1 MIKSLKWKKKI
12 ETHNAHRVDKVTE
25 AKWGL
30 NDETHSTHTKKA
42 HKATHNSTLTVM
54 NVRALSL
61 PIFENNYAKLTRSKI
76 YYTTNNPSFVLNSYS
91 LAIFLSVFLYGSLSH
106 RSSVY
111 LRARYEHDNGTF
123 TQNRFAVFIIQI
135 ASIWW
140 NAWITHLLYETKSR
154 QKRTHHDHPLC
165 YYFAVVRLSRHFFEM
180 TFYAVS
186 GWCIHLITMHV
197 CLCECASECV
207 WTKHDRVAILVDNL
221 KLFVSLSIYG
231 KMSICMEKESEW
243 AFQQRW
249 THKFD
254 ENLLYSH

>member
-1 MIKSLKWKKKI
+1 MEKKI

-30 NDETHSTHTKKA
+30 NDETHSTHTKKVYR
-42 HKATHNSTLTVM
+42 ATHNSTLTVM

-61 PIFENNYAKLTRSKI
+61 PIFENNYAKLTHSKI

-91 LAIFLSVFLYGSLSH
+91 LAIFPLCIPLWFALSP

-165 YYFAVVRLSRHFFEM
+165 YYFAVVRLCRHFF
-180 TFYAVS
+180 
-186 GWCIHLITMHV
+186 WNNILCCIWMMHSFIMHV
-197 CLCECASECV
+197 CLCECVSVRVCELSTIV
-207 WTKHDRVAILVDNL
+207 WQ
-221 KLFVSLSIYG
+221 F
-231 KMSICMEKESEW
+231 W
-243 AFQQRW
+243 
-249 THKFD
+249 
-254 ENLLYSH
+254 